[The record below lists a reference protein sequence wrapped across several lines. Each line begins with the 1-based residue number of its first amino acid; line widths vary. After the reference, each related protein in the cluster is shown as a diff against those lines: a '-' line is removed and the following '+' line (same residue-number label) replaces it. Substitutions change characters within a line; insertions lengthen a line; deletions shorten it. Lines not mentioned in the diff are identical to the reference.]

1 MAFKLGKAKLTTF
14 AKKNYFKLKDG
25 DNVYRILPPM
35 FDCADNGV
43 WNRYYAVEYG
53 YKNSKGKICPFQD
66 VRVVDRKTKM
76 VEVESPAF
84 LLRQKMQENVKKAQE
99 MMDAGK
105 ISKDAFEKVKEQAG
119 QFNLD
124 AKFYVNAIDLQG
136 NIGLLKIPTKAME
149 QIKNIV
155 KTKDEAGYD
164 CLGVETGMFFKINR
178 SGMGRSTTY
187 VVTEYKQKKMVT
199 IEGAQTEVEV
209 AYNHALDEVLISR
222 LEKECFN
229 LDTLFKKL
237 TVDQVQEIV
246 DGGPLAVDKYFG
258 SQEEEKTPVDDEELP
273 PAQDIGFTKPVA
285 QKVEETIPEPV
296 KAEPAKVEPP
306 KAEKPIPAP
315 KQDDE
320 DFLKSLGL

>member
-1 MAFKLGKAKLTTF
+1 
-14 AKKNYFKLKDG
+14 
-25 DNVYRILPPM
+25 
-35 FDCADNGV
+35 
-43 WNRYYAVEYG
+43 
-53 YKNSKGKICPFQD
+53 
-66 VRVVDRKTKM
+66 
-76 VEVESPAF
+76 
-84 LLRQKMQENVKKAQE
+84 
-99 MMDAGK
+99 
-105 ISKDAFEKVKEQAG
+105 
-119 QFNLD
+119 
-124 AKFYVNAIDLQG
+124 
-136 NIGLLKIPTKAME
+136 ME

-296 KAEPAKVEPP
+296 KAEPAKVEPAKVEPP